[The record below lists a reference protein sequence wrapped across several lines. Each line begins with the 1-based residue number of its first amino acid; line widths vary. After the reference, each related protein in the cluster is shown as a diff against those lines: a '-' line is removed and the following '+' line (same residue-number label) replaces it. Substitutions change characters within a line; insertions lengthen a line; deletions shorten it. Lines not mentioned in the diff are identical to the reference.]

1 MGRPKG
7 ERPAALGRLSFVLL
21 LVSQLIATM
30 GFTFVMPFTP
40 LYVQELGV
48 EDAGRAAAWAGF
60 VNGATG
66 LTMALAAPLWGL
78 LADRTGRKLMLLRA
92 TLAGSVVV
100 GLMGFVAAPWQLL
113 VLRLLQGTLTGTV
126 PAATA
131 LVASDSPSRS
141 VGTRLGAF
149 QMIVFV
155 AAAAGPVAGGIF
167 AELVGIRTSFFLTS
181 ALLAT
186 SGVLVLLGVSEVRS
200 PRKKED
206 LGDGGVGEEEDREDE
221 GAAPLPAPLPASLPY
236 KRMMPGLV
244 ALFLAHVSITSV
256 AVSLPGFL
264 SSIEGAG
271 ESLVSLTGQIIG
283 TAALTAALGS
293 VLAGRLA
300 DRFAA
305 GRVVVWSLLLAGLT
319 VIPQAWAAGVPELW
333 VLRLAT
339 GAFLGA
345 AIPAANIVIKGAVS
359 PERQGAAFGVAS
371 SAVAAGFAVGPVG
384 GGLLASTLGFSAAF
398 LVPGVL
404 LLAAGATLWAMRPR
418 PRTGIRAVRRTVAAQ
433 LARLH

>member
-1 MGRPKG
+1 M
-7 ERPAALGRLSFVLL
+7 LGRLSFVLL

-66 LTMALAAPLWGL
+66 LTMALAAPLWGR

-100 GLMGFVAAPWQLL
+100 GLMGFVAVPWQLL
-113 VLRLLQGTLTGTV
+113 VLRLLQGTVTGTV

-167 AELVGIRTSFFLTS
+167 ADLVGIRTSFFLTS
-181 ALLAT
+181 ALLAA
-186 SGVLVLLGVSEVRS
+186 SGVLVLLGVSKVRS

-206 LGDGGVGEEEDREDE
+206 LGDGGVAEEEDREDE
-221 GAAPLPAPLPASLPY
+221 GTAPLPY

-244 ALFLAHVSITSV
+244 ALFLAHVTITSV

-271 ESLVSLTGQIIG
+271 DSIASLTGQIIG

-293 VLAGRLA
+293 VLAGRLG

-305 GRVVVWSLLLAGLT
+305 GRVVVWSLVLAGLT
-319 VIPQAWAAGVPELW
+319 VIPQAWAASVPELW

-345 AIPAANIVIKGAVS
+345 AIPAANMVIKEAVS
-359 PERQGAAFGVAS
+359 LERQGAAFGVAS

-398 LVPGVL
+398 LVPGML
-404 LLAAGATLWAMRPR
+404 LLTAGAALWMMRPR
-418 PRTGIRAVRRTVAAQ
+418 PRTGIRAVWRTIAAQ

>member
-1 MGRPKG
+1 
-7 ERPAALGRLSFVLL
+7 LSFVLL

-206 LGDGGVGEEEDREDE
+206 LGDGGVGEKEDREDE

>member
-1 MGRPKG
+1 
-7 ERPAALGRLSFVLL
+7 
-21 LVSQLIATM
+21 
-30 GFTFVMPFTP
+30 
-40 LYVQELGV
+40 
-48 EDAGRAAAWAGF
+48 
-60 VNGATG
+60 
-66 LTMALAAPLWGL
+66 
-78 LADRTGRKLMLLRA
+78 
-92 TLAGSVVV
+92 
-100 GLMGFVAAPWQLL
+100 
-113 VLRLLQGTLTGTV
+113 
-126 PAATA
+126 
-131 LVASDSPSRS
+131 VASDSPSRS

-186 SGVLVLLGVSEVRS
+186 SGVLVLLGVSEVGS

-206 LGDGGVGEEEDREDE
+206 LGDGGVGEKEDREDE

-236 KRMMPGLV
+236 KRLMPGLV

>member
-1 MGRPKG
+1 M
-7 ERPAALGRLSFVLL
+7 LGRLSFVLL

-66 LTMALAAPLWGL
+66 LTMALAAPLWGR

-113 VLRLLQGTLTGTV
+113 VLRLLQGTVTGTV

-149 QMIVFV
+149 QMVVFV

-167 AELVGIRTSFFLTS
+167 ADLVGIRTSFFLTS
-181 ALLAT
+181 ALLAA

-200 PRKKED
+200 PRKKEEH
-206 LGDGGVGEEEDREDE
+206 GDRGGAEEEDREDE
-221 GAAPLPAPLPASLPY
+221 GAALLPAPLPY

-244 ALFLAHVSITSV
+244 ALFLAHVAITSV
-256 AVSLPGFL
+256 TVSLPGFL

-271 ESLVSLTGQIIG
+271 DGVASLTGQIIG

-300 DRFAA
+300 GRFAA
-305 GRVVVWSLLLAGLT
+305 GRVVVWSLVLAGLT

-345 AIPAANIVIKGAVS
+345 AIPAANMVIKEAVS
-359 PERQGAAFGVAS
+359 PEHQGAAFGVAS

-404 LLAAGATLWAMRPR
+404 LLAAGAGLWAMRPR
-418 PRTGIRAVRRTVAAQ
+418 PRISIRDVWRTVAAQ

>member
-1 MGRPKG
+1 M
-7 ERPAALGRLSFVLL
+7 LGRLSFVLL

-66 LTMALAAPLWGL
+66 LTMALAAPLWGR

-113 VLRLLQGTLTGTV
+113 VLRLLQGTVTGTV

-149 QMIVFV
+149 QMVVFV

-167 AELVGIRTSFFLTS
+167 ADLVGIRTSFFLTS
-181 ALLAT
+181 ALLAA

-200 PRKKED
+200 EVRSLRKKEEP
-206 LGDGGVGEEEDREDE
+206 GDGGAEEEEDQEDE
-221 GAAPLPAPLPASLPY
+221 GAAPLRAPLPAPLPY

-244 ALFLAHVSITSV
+244 ALFLAHVAITSV
-256 AVSLPGFL
+256 TVSLPGFL

-271 ESLVSLTGQIIG
+271 DGVASLTGQIIG

-300 DRFAA
+300 GRFAA
-305 GRVVVWSLLLAGLT
+305 GRVVVWSLVLAGLT

-345 AIPAANIVIKGAVS
+345 AIPAANMVIKEAVS

-404 LLAAGATLWAMRPR
+404 LLAAGAGLWAMRPR
-418 PRTGIRAVRRTVAAQ
+418 PRTGIRALWRTVAAQ

>member
-40 LYVQELGV
+40 LYMQELGV

-206 LGDGGVGEEEDREDE
+206 LGDGGVGEKEDREDE

>member
-1 MGRPKG
+1 V
-7 ERPAALGRLSFVLL
+7 LGRLSFVLL

-40 LYVQELGV
+40 LYMQELGV

-66 LTMALAAPLWGL
+66 LTMALAAPLWGR

-113 VLRLLQGTLTGTV
+113 VLRLLQGTVTGTV

-141 VGTRLGAF
+141 AGTRLGAF
-149 QMIVFV
+149 QMVVFV

-167 AELVGIRTSFFLTS
+167 ADLVGIRTSFFLTS
-181 ALLAT
+181 ALLAA

-200 PRKKED
+200 PRKKEEP
-206 LGDGGVGEEEDREDE
+206 GDGGAEEEEDREDE
-221 GAAPLPAPLPASLPY
+221 GAAPLPAPLPY

-244 ALFLAHVSITSV
+244 ALFLAHVAITSV
-256 AVSLPGFL
+256 TISLPGFL

-271 ESLVSLTGQIIG
+271 DGVASLTGQIIG

-300 DRFAA
+300 GRFAA
-305 GRVVVWSLLLAGLT
+305 GRVVIWSLVLAGLT
-319 VIPQAWAAGVPELW
+319 VIPQAWAVGVPELW

-345 AIPAANIVIKGAVS
+345 AIPAANMVIKEAVS

-384 GGLLASTLGFSAAF
+384 GGLLASALGFSAAF

-404 LLAAGATLWAMRPR
+404 LLAAGAALWAMRPR
-418 PRTGIRAVRRTVAAQ
+418 PRTGIRAVWRTVAAQ

>member
-206 LGDGGVGEEEDREDE
+206 LGDGGVGEKEDREDE

>member
-1 MGRPKG
+1 M
-7 ERPAALGRLSFVLL
+7 LGRLSFVLL

-66 LTMALAAPLWGL
+66 LTMALAAPLWGR

-113 VLRLLQGTLTGTV
+113 VLRLLQGTVTGTV

-149 QMIVFV
+149 QMVVFV

-167 AELVGIRTSFFLTS
+167 ADLVGIRTSFFLTS
-181 ALLAT
+181 ALLAA

-200 PRKKED
+200 PRKKEEH
-206 LGDGGVGEEEDREDE
+206 GDRGGAEEEDQEDE
-221 GAAPLPAPLPASLPY
+221 GAAPLPAPLPY

-244 ALFLAHVSITSV
+244 ALFLAHVAITSV
-256 AVSLPGFL
+256 TVSLPGFL

-271 ESLVSLTGQIIG
+271 DGVASLTGQIIG

-300 DRFAA
+300 GRFAA
-305 GRVVVWSLLLAGLT
+305 GRVVIWSLVLAGLT
-319 VIPQAWAAGVPELW
+319 VIPQAWAVGVPELW

-345 AIPAANIVIKGAVS
+345 AIPAANMVIKEAVS

-404 LLAAGATLWAMRPR
+404 LLAAGAGLWAMRPR
-418 PRTGIRAVRRTVAAQ
+418 PRISIRDVWRTVAAQ